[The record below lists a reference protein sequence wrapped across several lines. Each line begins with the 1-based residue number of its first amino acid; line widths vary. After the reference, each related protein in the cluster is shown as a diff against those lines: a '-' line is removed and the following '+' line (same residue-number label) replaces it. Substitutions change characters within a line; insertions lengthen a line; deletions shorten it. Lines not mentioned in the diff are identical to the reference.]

1 EKKKKRFSF
10 FEKDKKVDDDVEEMN
25 EPKSQPV
32 IQPVEQELLENS
44 DISKLQ
50 KELEDVTQQKE
61 KLEGERHTLRAQQ
74 ILQLSLTNETKYSS
88 NFGYPIKLPQIQDVN
103 PEARFFGEVY
113 MTKLL
118 DLLDS
123 KDVDVQF
130 QATKVIANLTAE
142 ERNHKTIM
150 KEYGHEVLIEVLSRN
165 HPEDIHRIAVGA
177 ITNLAV
183 TYNCQT
189 QIIELDIIEVLSN
202 VAEKAR
208 DVKTVEMVAKAIANL
223 YNLQKDRKGIQALFE
238 IADTWPQPKV
248 FEEVARGVANFARE
262 TSKKLLIICPIFP
275 LYFIHHS
282 SHITGQSKF
291 QSPLLASKH
300 MKWILENIENK
311 NSAIRLQL
319 ETALCYLAHLQ
330 NAGEKI
336 KQKVVIIAKKSSNED
351 IRIFAEITLNKI
363 DHIGINDHTDTSWK
377 PCRVTLRGDFRIDS
391 DPVDFTFSHGFTSF
405 SVTSTSYSRCLFPNS
420 SVEEINKFRISMNLV
435 KRNEDKG
442 EETIGDLK
450 LSLDT
455 QLGSKSSKVFLGRF
469 KNRDVAAKRSLIIK
483 KGNLEIDRLSSY
495 DSHPNIVSSK
505 QIGGRKSAADPDLI
519 NLMQGKQLWDAN
531 SNPSETLMNLMKNIA
546 YALDFLH
553 TLKVVHT
560 SINPENIL
568 VTDSLTAKL
577 SRLGHIILISEELVS
592 STFLS
597 SSSNLGWRPVDK
609 SVTYALDMFS
619 FGCILFYSLSGGLHP
634 FGDEKNCVKHI
645 ASNQPSLS
653 EINHLPEAKQLV
665 RGLLNSNPE
674 SRPSASEVLKHPIFW
689 STDKK
694 IQLIVEASDH
704 FTAVPAFLQNLT
716 ATERKKTTALAKK
729 WVSQV
734 DGNVLNSMRSKYRD
748 NDFGELVRFFRNCK
762 CHYSDIMIDIKGSI
776 VSIQTVMGDMP
787 DGFHSYFASRF
798 PELLMVVHNII
809 SNNLRSESKFNIF
822 FKKTS

>member
-1 EKKKKRFSF
+1 MERGSTEKKKKRFSF

-165 HPEDIHRIAVGA
+165 HPEDIHRIAVD
-177 ITNLAV
+177 
-183 TYNCQT
+183 NCQT

-223 YNLQKDRKGIQALFE
+223 CGNISSLLVTHSSSASTDNLQKDRKGIQALFE

-262 TSKKLLIICPIFP
+262 TR
-275 LYFIHHS
+275 
-282 SHITGQSKF
+282 QSKF

-330 NAGEKI
+330 NGEKI

>member
-1 EKKKKRFSF
+1 
-10 FEKDKKVDDDVEEMN
+10 
-25 EPKSQPV
+25 
-32 IQPVEQELLENS
+32 
-44 DISKLQ
+44 
-50 KELEDVTQQKE
+50 
-61 KLEGERHTLRAQQ
+61 
-74 ILQLSLTNETKYSS
+74 
-88 NFGYPIKLPQIQDVN
+88 
-103 PEARFFGEVY
+103 
-113 MTKLL
+113 
-118 DLLDS
+118 
-123 KDVDVQF
+123 
-130 QATKVIANLTAE
+130 
-142 ERNHKTIM
+142 
-150 KEYGHEVLIEVLSRN
+150 
-165 HPEDIHRIAVGA
+165 
-177 ITNLAV
+177 
-183 TYNCQT
+183 
-189 QIIELDIIEVLSN
+189 
-202 VAEKAR
+202 
-208 DVKTVEMVAKAIANL
+208 
-223 YNLQKDRKGIQALFE
+223 
-238 IADTWPQPKV
+238 
-248 FEEVARGVANFARE
+248 
-262 TSKKLLIICPIFP
+262 
-275 LYFIHHS
+275 
-282 SHITGQSKF
+282 
-291 QSPLLASKH
+291 
-300 MKWILENIENK
+300 
-311 NSAIRLQL
+311 
-319 ETALCYLAHLQ
+319 
-330 NAGEKI
+330 
-336 KQKVVIIAKKSSNED
+336 
-351 IRIFAEITLNKI
+351 
-363 DHIGINDHTDTSWK
+363 
-377 PCRVTLRGDFRIDS
+377 
-391 DPVDFTFSHGFTSF
+391 
-405 SVTSTSYSRCLFPNS
+405 
-420 SVEEINKFRISMNLV
+420 MNLV

-505 QIGGRKSAADPDLI
+505 QTGGRKSAADPDLI
-519 NLMQGKQLWDAN
+519 DLMQGKQLWDAN
-531 SNPSETLMNLMKNIA
+531 SNPSETLINLMKNIA

-560 SINPENIL
+560 AINPENIL

-577 SRLGHIILISEELVS
+577 SRLGDIILISEELVS

-674 SRPSASEVLKHPIFW
+674 SHPSASEVLKHPIFW

-716 ATERKKTTALAKK
+716 ATERKITTALAKK

-798 PELLMVVHNII
+798 PELLMHFLWRALSGAFGGKCTSKITRHVCGY
-809 SNNLRSESKFNIF
+809 RSETICHVLFHCSVAKDVWQLLGGLPLPRHGLSSNRTFLNLHYLVTCSRNKASNDTKKRKFLWILWHVWKAGNLLHGSVRKGSRRRHWRKRIYGF
-822 FKKTS
+822 ALVLRGMVRPTSEVQRTLGWVSQPSTWSDQVYCSVLMVRNLAPEWCSLDPTGTWR

>member
-1 EKKKKRFSF
+1 MERGSTEKKKKRFSF

-88 NFGYPIKLPQIQDVN
+88 NFVYPIKLPQIQDVN

-223 YNLQKDRKGIQALFE
+223 YNLQKERKGIQALFE

-248 FEEVARGVANFARE
+248 FEEVARGVANFARK
-262 TSKKLLIICPIFP
+262 TR
-275 LYFIHHS
+275 
-282 SHITGQSKF
+282 QSKF

-300 MKWILENIENK
+300 LKWILENIENK

-330 NAGEKI
+330 NGEKI

-363 DHIGINDHTDTSWK
+363 DHIGINNHTDTSWK

-391 DPVDFTFSHGFTSF
+391 DPVDFTFSHDFTSF
-405 SVTSTSYSRCLFPNS
+405 SVTSASYSRCLFPNS

-455 QLGSKSSKVFLGRF
+455 QLGSK
-469 KNRDVAAKRSLIIK
+469 
-483 KGNLEIDRLSSY
+483 
-495 DSHPNIVSSK
+495 
-505 QIGGRKSAADPDLI
+505 
-519 NLMQGKQLWDAN
+519 
-531 SNPSETLMNLMKNIA
+531 
-546 YALDFLH
+546 
-553 TLKVVHT
+553 
-560 SINPENIL
+560 
-568 VTDSLTAKL
+568 
-577 SRLGHIILISEELVS
+577 
-592 STFLS
+592 

-716 ATERKKTTALAKK
+716 ATERKITTALAKK

-798 PELLMVVHNII
+798 PELLMKRSYDLTCGKLKLRLKSSTSFGEHYLVPLAVNVR
-809 SNNLRSESKFNIF
+809 LRSRGIHGSVRKGSRRRHWRKRIYGFALVLRGMVRP
-822 FKKTS
+822 TSEVQRTLGWVSQPSTWSDQVYCSVLMVRNLAPEWCSLDPTGNMEVLDLKEH

>member
-1 EKKKKRFSF
+1 
-10 FEKDKKVDDDVEEMN
+10 
-25 EPKSQPV
+25 
-32 IQPVEQELLENS
+32 
-44 DISKLQ
+44 
-50 KELEDVTQQKE
+50 
-61 KLEGERHTLRAQQ
+61 
-74 ILQLSLTNETKYSS
+74 
-88 NFGYPIKLPQIQDVN
+88 
-103 PEARFFGEVY
+103 

-223 YNLQKDRKGIQALFE
+223 CGNNNLQKERKGIQALLE

-275 LYFIHHS
+275 LYLIHHS
-282 SHITGQSKF
+282 SHLTGQSKF

-300 MKWILENIENK
+300 LKWILENIENK
-311 NSAIRLQL
+311 NSAISLQL

-330 NAGEKI
+330 NGKFLHTFNSASITIVRNEVIVTQFFSLAGEKI

-391 DPVDFTFSHGFTSF
+391 DPLDFTFSHDFTSF
-405 SVTSTSYSRCLFPNS
+405 SVTSASYSRCLFPNS

-495 DSHPNIVSSK
+495 DSHPNIVTSFGFVSDKQYNYICFELCKCSLDMLISFCSSK
-505 QIGGRKSAADPDLI
+505 QTGGRKSAADPDLI

-531 SNPSETLMNLMKNIA
+531 SNPSETLINLMKNIA

-560 SINPENIL
+560 AINPENIL

-577 SRLGHIILISEELVS
+577 SRLGDIILISEELVS

-716 ATERKKTTALAKK
+716 ATERKITTALAKK

-809 SNNLRSESKFNIF
+809 SNNLRSESKFNMF

>member
-74 ILQLSLTNETKYSS
+74 ILQLSLTNEAKYSS

-223 YNLQKDRKGIQALFE
+223 YNLQKERKGIQALFE

-275 LYFIHHS
+275 LYLIHHS
-282 SHITGQSKF
+282 SHLTGQSKF

-300 MKWILENIENK
+300 LKWILENIENK

-336 KQKVVIIAKKSSNED
+336 KQKVVIIVKKSSNED

-363 DHIGINDHTDTSWK
+363 DHIGVNNHTDTSWK

-391 DPVDFTFSHGFTSF
+391 DPVDFTFSHDFTSF
-405 SVTSTSYSRCLFPNS
+405 SVTSASYSRCLFPNS

-505 QIGGRKSAADPDLI
+505 QTGGRKSAADPDLI

-531 SNPSETLMNLMKNIA
+531 SNPSETLINLMKNIA

-560 SINPENIL
+560 AINPENIL

-577 SRLGHIILISEELVS
+577 SRLGDIILISEELVS

-716 ATERKKTTALAKK
+716 ATERKITTALAKK

-809 SNNLRSESKFNIF
+809 SNNLRSESKFNMF

>member
-1 EKKKKRFSF
+1 MERGSTEKKKKRFSF

-74 ILQLSLTNETKYSS
+74 ILQLSLTSETKYSS

-223 YNLQKDRKGIQALFE
+223 YNLQKERKGIQALFE

-248 FEEVARGVANFARE
+248 FEEVARGDNQ
-262 TSKKLLIICPIFP
+262 K
-275 LYFIHHS
+275 
-282 SHITGQSKF
+282 
-291 QSPLLASKH
+291 SPLLASKH
-300 MKWILENIENK
+300 LKWILENIENK
-311 NSAIRLQL
+311 NSAIRQQL

-330 NAGEKI
+330 NGEKI

-363 DHIGINDHTDTSWK
+363 DHIGINNHTDTSWK

-391 DPVDFTFSHGFTSF
+391 DPVDFTFSHDFTSF
-405 SVTSTSYSRCLFPNS
+405 SVTSASYSQCLFPNS

-505 QIGGRKSAADPDLI
+505 QTGGRKSAADPDLI

-531 SNPSETLMNLMKNIA
+531 SNPSETLINLMKNIA

-553 TLKVVHT
+553 TLKVVRSYSHK
-560 SINPENIL
+560 PREY
-568 VTDSLTAKL
+568 
-577 SRLGHIILISEELVS
+577 LG
-592 STFLS
+592 
-597 SSSNLGWRPVDK
+597 SSNLGWRPVDK

-716 ATERKKTTALAKK
+716 ATERKITTALAKK

-787 DGFHSYFASRF
+787 DGFHSYFASQ
-798 PELLMVVHNII
+798 NC
-809 SNNLRSESKFNIF
+809 
-822 FKKTS
+822 

>member
-1 EKKKKRFSF
+1 
-10 FEKDKKVDDDVEEMN
+10 MN

-74 ILQLSLTNETKYSS
+74 ILQLSLTNEAKYSS

-223 YNLQKDRKGIQALFE
+223 CGNNNLQKERKGIQALFE

-262 TSKKLLIICPIFP
+262 TR
-275 LYFIHHS
+275 
-282 SHITGQSKF
+282 QSKF

-300 MKWILENIENK
+300 LKWILENIENK

-330 NAGEKI
+330 NGEKI
-336 KQKVVIIAKKSSNED
+336 KQKVVIIVKKSSNED

-363 DHIGINDHTDTSWK
+363 DHIGVNNHTDTSWK

-391 DPVDFTFSHGFTSF
+391 DPVDFTFSHDFTSF
-405 SVTSTSYSRCLFPNS
+405 SVTSASYSRCLFPNS

-483 KGNLEIDRLSSY
+483 KDKQYNYICFELCKCSLDMLISFC
-495 DSHPNIVSSK
+495 SSK
-505 QIGGRKSAADPDLI
+505 QTGGRKSAADPDLI

-531 SNPSETLMNLMKNIA
+531 SNPSETLINLMKNIA

-560 SINPENIL
+560 AINPENIL

-577 SRLGHIILISEELVS
+577 SRLGDIILISEELVS

-716 ATERKKTTALAKK
+716 ATERKITTALAKK

-798 PELLMVVHNII
+798 PELLMEPTEANVDNEDSTIA
-809 SNNLRSESKFNIF
+809 
-822 FKKTS
+822 

>member
-1 EKKKKRFSF
+1 MERGSTEKKKKRFSF

-74 ILQLSLTNETKYSS
+74 ILQLSLTSETKYSS

-223 YNLQKDRKGIQALFE
+223 YNLQKERKGIQALFE

-262 TSKKLLIICPIFP
+262 T
-275 LYFIHHS
+275 
-282 SHITGQSKF
+282 T
-291 QSPLLASKH
+291 SKH
-300 MKWILENIENK
+300 LKWILENIENK
-311 NSAIRLQL
+311 NSAIRQQL

-363 DHIGINDHTDTSWK
+363 DHIGINNHTDTSWK

-391 DPVDFTFSHGFTSF
+391 DPVDFTFSHDFTSF
-405 SVTSTSYSRCLFPNS
+405 SVTSASYSQCLFPNS

-483 KGNLEIDRLSSY
+483 K
-495 DSHPNIVSSK
+495 
-505 QIGGRKSAADPDLI
+505 A
-519 NLMQGKQLWDAN
+519 
-531 SNPSETLMNLMKNIA
+531 
-546 YALDFLH
+546 
-553 TLKVVHT
+553 
-560 SINPENIL
+560 INPENIL

-577 SRLGHIILISEELVS
+577 SRLGDIILISEELVS

-716 ATERKKTTALAKK
+716 ATERKITTALAKK

-787 DGFHSYFASRF
+787 DGFHSYFASQ
-798 PELLMVVHNII
+798 NC
-809 SNNLRSESKFNIF
+809 
-822 FKKTS
+822 